1 MHPILELLAALPR
14 WCRHGLITLLGLVT
28 LVCPLLL
35 WAAWSKTVFWAVIAA
50 ACGSILLIWLLL
62 YASPEDDF

>member
-1 MHPILELLAALPR
+1 MNLILDLL
-14 WCRHGLITLLGLVT
+14 GLIPRAWRHRIITGLGLVT

-35 WAAWSKTVFWAVIAA
+35 WIAWSKTVFWAVIAA

-62 YASPEDDF
+62 YASYDDF